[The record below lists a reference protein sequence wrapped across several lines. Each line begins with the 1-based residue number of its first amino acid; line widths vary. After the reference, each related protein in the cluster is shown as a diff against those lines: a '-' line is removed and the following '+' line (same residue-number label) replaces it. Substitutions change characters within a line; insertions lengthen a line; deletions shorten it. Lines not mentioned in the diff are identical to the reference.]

1 MNEKIGGV
9 RGKRGKEGKREKER
23 EGEGEGWEDEDE
35 DEDEGMDVD
44 VDTTIDVNADGHGGT
59 MLGEKK
65 GGVGNED
72 TMKDDGVD
80 RVHASNAVE
89 EEVL

>member
-1 MNEKIGGV
+1 M

-35 DEDEGMDVD
+35 DEGMDVD
-44 VDTTIDVNADGHGGT
+44 VDTAVDVSGEGHGGK

-65 GGVGNED
+65 GGVG
-72 TMKDDGVD
+72 TVKDDDVD
-80 RVHASNAVE
+80 GLDTTNAVE